1 MPIKLRVSI
10 FLLLFL
16 IRLKIAHQKY
26 IKLTKLQCKKTRCS
40 QCSQVAL
47 QQKITQIERARE
59 GKRERASGGRLIERP
74 YTVNNNTY
82 GRIIRLAAEFN
93 VYLLL
98 QIIHFIVVLL
108 WLLHRLMYTAYSVH
122 RAA

>member
-1 MPIKLRVSI
+1 MFTS
-10 FLLLFL
+10 
-16 IRLKIAHQKY
+16 
-26 IKLTKLQCKKTRCS
+26 C
-40 QCSQVAL
+40 
-47 QQKITQIERARE
+47 ITTENYTDRESER
-59 GKRERASGGRLIERP
+59 GKERERASGGRLIERP

-108 WLLHRLMYTAYSVH
+108 WLLHRLMYIAYRAH